1 MDRDQNTDAG
11 GSAHAILA
19 SRIFDGFRWHKDAAV
34 LIDRGRI
41 RGLAPWSDVP
51 DGWPLRRLPDDAILA
66 PGFIDLQVNGGGG
79 FLLNDDPTAETMRAI
94 ARAHRRSGTTAC
106 LPTLITDTRKRM
118 QSAIVAARTTAGSDG
133 VLGVHLEGPFISPAR
148 PGIHRADHIV
158 RPEAAD
164 LELLADLG
172 AGHSMVTLALECLP
186 PGFLRSLT
194 SSGIR
199 VSVGHSEASADVVIR
214 AVADGLTGVTHLF
227 NAMPPFAGRE
237 PGIVGAALASRQL
250 TAGIIVDGIHV
261 DPVAVRAAF
270 AAKGAD
276 GIALVSD
283 AMPSVGTA
291 LASFRLMGR
300 TVTLANGRL
309 TGEDGTLAGAH
320 LDMIS
325 AVRNA
330 VKLAG
335 LPLEDAL
342 RSASFTPARFL
353 GLERER
359 GALAA
364 GARADL
370 VALTPDLDVIA
381 TWIDGAERI
390 EPAGSDTLQ
399 A

>member
-1 MDRDQNTDAG
+1 
-11 GSAHAILA
+11 
-19 SRIFDGFRWHKDAAV
+19 V
-34 LIDRGRI
+34 
-41 RGLAPWSDVP
+41 
-51 DGWPLRRLPDDAILA
+51 RRLPDDAILA

-106 LPTLITDTRKRM
+106 LPTLITDTRERM
-118 QSAIVAARTTAGSDG
+118 QSAIVAARTAAGSDG
-133 VLGVHLEGPFISPAR
+133 VLGVHLEGPFVSPAR

-158 RPEAAD
+158 RPDAAD
-164 LELLADLG
+164 LDLLADLVG
-172 AGHSMVTLALECLP
+172 AGHSMITLAPECLP

-199 VSVGHSEASADVVIR
+199 VSVGHSEASADVVFR

-227 NAMPPFAGRE
+227 NAMPSFAGRE

-261 DPVAVRAAF
+261 HPIAVRAAF

-291 LASFRLMGR
+291 LASFRLMNR
-300 TVTLANGRL
+300 TVTLTNGRL

-342 RSASFTPARFL
+342 RSASFTPARYL
-353 GLERER
+353 GLEKER

-364 GARADL
+364 SARADL

-381 TWIDGAERI
+381 TWINGAERI
-390 EPAGSDTLQ
+390 EPAGDPR
-399 A
+399 